1 MLTLILADAELETIP
16 DRLVGHPAI
25 AKTAKTKHRATRRTL
40 LNASRHHHAM
50 RDKGLPEHER
60 RGRPD
65 IVHQFLLTTLDSALN
80 LEGGL
85 KVKVHTRHDD
95 LITVDPATRVM
106 RAYDRFE
113 GLIEK
118 LFEEGRVGPED
129 RDPLM
134 TLSRDVGLPAVVGFD
149 APDHVIALST
159 EGPLVAPYEALQ
171 EVAEAHGD
179 VTIVLGG
186 FPKGGYKSPIDE
198 IADETWR
205 LHDQPLSAWVAAA
218 EVLVPWRHLTGDIE
232 AHRGTPPR
240 R

>member
-16 DRLVGHPAI
+16 ERLVGHPAV
-25 AKTAKTKHRATRRTL
+25 AKTAKAKPRATRATL

-50 RDKGLPEHER
+50 RDKGLPDHER

-65 IVHQFLLTTLDSALN
+65 IVHLFLLTALDSALN

-85 KVKVHTRHDD
+85 RVKVHTRHDD
-95 LITVDPATRVM
+95 LITVDPGTRIM

-118 LFEEGRVGPED
+118 LFEEGRVGPKS

-134 TLSRDVGLPAVVGFD
+134 ALSRDVPLEAAVGFD
-149 APDHVIALST
+149 APDHVVALST
-159 EGPLVAPYEALQ
+159 DGSPTHAYEALPTL
-171 EVAEAHGD
+171 AEAHD
-179 VTIVLGG
+179 AVTVILGG
-186 FPKGGYKSPIDE
+186 FPKGTYRSPIGE

-218 EVLVPWRHLTGDIE
+218 EVLVPWRHVTRGME
-232 AHRGTPPR
+232 VHRGPPPER
-240 R
+240 

>member
-25 AKTAKTKHRATRRTL
+25 AKTAKAKHRATRRTL

-65 IVHQFLLTTLDSALN
+65 IVHQFLLTALDSALN

-85 KVKVHTRHDD
+85 KVKVHTRHDE
-95 LITVDPATRVM
+95 LITVDPATRIM

-134 TLSRDVGLPAVVGFD
+134 TLSQDVELKAAVGFD

-159 EGPLVAPYEALQ
+159 EGTPVAPYEALQ
-171 EVAEAHGD
+171 AVAQTHDD
-179 VTIVLGG
+179 VTVILGG
-186 FPKGGYKSPIDE
+186 FPSGTYRSTIDG

-218 EVLVPWRHLTGDIE
+218 EVLVPWRHLTGDMG
-232 AHRGTPPR
+232 AHRGKPPER
-240 R
+240 

>member
-16 DRLVGHPAI
+16 ERLVGHPAI
-25 AKTAKTKHRATRRTL
+25 AKTAKVKARATRQTL

-50 RDKGLPEHER
+50 RDKGLPDHER

-65 IVHQFLLTTLDSALN
+65 IVHLFLLTALDSALN

-85 KVKVHTRHDD
+85 RVKVHTRHDE
-95 LITVDPATRVM
+95 LITVDPATRIM

-118 LFEEGRVGPED
+118 LFEEGRVGPQD

-134 TLSRDVGLPAVVGFD
+134 TLSREVGLQAAVGFD

-159 EGPLVAPYEALQ
+159 EGEPVQTDQALAPI
-171 EVAEAHGD
+171 AEAHED
-179 VTIVLGG
+179 VTLVLGG
-186 FPKGGYKSPIDE
+186 FPKGGYRSPVE
-198 IADETWR
+198 EVADETWR
-205 LHDQPLSAWVAAA
+205 LHDQPLSAWVAGA
-218 EVLVPWRHLTGDIE
+218 EVLVPWRHLTRE
-232 AHRGTPPR
+232 MSAHRSTPPER
-240 R
+240 

>member
-16 DRLVGHPAI
+16 ERLVGHSAV
-25 AKTAKTKHRATRRTL
+25 AKTAKAKPRATRATL

-65 IVHQFLLTTLDSALN
+65 IVHLFLLTALDSVLN
-80 LEGGL
+80 LDGGL
-85 KVKVHTRHDD
+85 RVKVHTRHDE
-95 LITVDPATRVM
+95 LITIDPATRIM

-113 GLIEK
+113 GLVEK
-118 LFEEGRVGPED
+118 LFEEGRVGPKA

-134 TLSRDVGLPAVVGFD
+134 TLSREVPLQAAVGFD

-159 EGPLVAPYEALQ
+159 EGTPVATDQALPAI
-171 EVAEAHGD
+171 AEAHDD
-179 VTIVLGG
+179 VTVILGG
-186 FPKGGYKSPIDE
+186 FPNGGYRSPIDE

-205 LHDQPLSAWVAAA
+205 LHDQALSAWVAVA
-218 EVLVPWRHLTGDIE
+218 EVLVPWRHVTRDL
-232 AHRGTPPR
+232 AVHRGPPPER
-240 R
+240 